1 MKITL
6 NGKIIEA
13 KQGQTIFQAARDN
26 GIYIPTLC
34 YHEKTG
40 PAGKCRACVVEV
52 EGMRGLQTSCSVLAK
67 DGMVVTSNSENV
79 LDAQRL
85 VVDLLLSTGR
95 HNCLSCEK
103 NGNCD
108 LQKAAYYLGIEVGSF
123 QYADMKPDIDD
134 SSEFIQIDRSKCI
147 SCGRCIAACN
157 NVVVNNVL
165 NFGYRGHETQIVFD
179 TNLPMGGSSC
189 VQCGE
194 CSQLCPVGAIIDKRA
209 VGKGREWE
217 FDKVE
222 TICPYCGVG
231 CNLELN
237 VDRKTNSIV
246 KIRGVEDAP
255 TNEGMLCVK
264 GRYGFDFVGSDE
276 RLTTPLIK
284 DADGEFREASWEEA
298 TDLIVEKLSFIR
310 DTYGPD
316 TIMGLTSAKATNE
329 ENYTFQK
336 LIRTA
341 LKTNNVDH
349 CARL

>member
-1 MKITL
+1 MNITL

-67 DGMVVTSNSENV
+67 DGMVVTSNSETV
-79 LDAQRL
+79 LNAQRL

-95 HNCLSCEK
+95 HNCLSCEQ

-108 LQKAAYYLGIEVGSF
+108 LQKAAYFLGIEVGSF

-134 SSEFIQIDRSKCI
+134 SSEFIQVDRSKCI

-157 NVVVNNVL
+157 NVVVNQVL
-165 NFGYRGHETQIVFD
+165 NFGYRGHGTKIVFD
-179 TNLPMGGSSC
+179 TNLPMGSSSC

-194 CSQLCPVGAIIDKRA
+194 CSQLCPTGAIVDKRA
-209 VGKGREWE
+209 VGKGRSWE

-237 VDRKTNSIV
+237 IDRKTNSIV

-255 TNEGMLCVK
+255 ANEGMLCVK
-264 GRYGFDFVGSDE
+264 GRFGFDFVGSDE

-284 DADGEFREASWEEA
+284 DANGEFQEASWEDA
-298 TDLIVEKLSFIR
+298 TNLIVEKLSFIR

-316 TIMGLTSAKATNE
+316 TIMGLSSAKTTNE

-336 LIRTA
+336 LFRTA